1 MFTSYARVL
10 GRPGALRFSL
20 TGMFARLPI
29 SMVGLGIV
37 LLVEA
42 STGSYGLAGAVSA
55 AYMLANALL
64 AIAQGRL
71 VDRLGQA
78 RVLAAASVVFGL
90 ALTTLIW
97 SVQAGWPV
105 AATYAAAA
113 LAGASLPQIGSCVRA
128 RWSHVL
134 DAPADVQTAFALEA
148 VVDEACFILGPIL
161 VTVLAT
167 AVHPVA
173 GLGSAMVFG
182 TLGHGWEQVNSE
194 LAFERSGPERFLSSF
209 RHTGPRPP
217 LPWRTLVPLAAVSAM
232 LGVLF
237 GAAEVTTIAFADE
250 QGSRAWAGP
259 LLALWAL
266 GSLVAGVVS
275 GAMIWRAGPATRL
288 KWGAFAMAAAM
299 APLPLVGSVPVM
311 GLVLLV
317 GGAAIAPT
325 MIATMSL
332 TEATMPRSRLTE
344 GMSVVQTG
352 LVAGVAPGATLSG
365 LVVDAAGASTAYL
378 VPLGAGLL
386 AVLAAQT
393 ITSGAGRAGS

>member
-1 MFTSYARVL
+1 M
-10 GRPGALRFSL
+10 
-20 TGMFARLPI
+20 
-29 SMVGLGIV
+29 
-37 LLVEA
+37 
-42 STGSYGLAGAVSA
+42 
-55 AYMLANALL
+55 
-64 AIAQGRL
+64 
-71 VDRLGQA
+71 
-78 RVLAAASVVFGL
+78 
-90 ALTTLIW
+90 
-97 SVQAGWPV
+97 
-105 AATYAAAA
+105 
-113 LAGASLPQIGSCVRA
+113 
-128 RWSHVL
+128 
-134 DAPADVQTAFALEA
+134 
-148 VVDEACFILGPIL
+148 
-161 VTVLAT
+161 
-167 AVHPVA
+167 
-173 GLGSAMVFG
+173 
-182 TLGHGWEQVNSE
+182 
-194 LAFERSGPERFLSSF
+194 
-209 RHTGPRPP
+209 
-217 LPWRTLVPLAAVSAM
+217 PLAAVSAM

>member
-78 RVLAAASVVFGL
+78 PVLAAASVVFGL
-90 ALTTLIW
+90 ALSTLIW

-113 LAGASLPQIGSCVRA
+113 LAGATLPQIGSCVRA

-182 TLGHGWEQVNSE
+182 TLGGLLFAAQRGTEPPPQPHD
-194 LAFERSGPERFLSSF
+194 

-275 GAMIWRAGPATRL
+275 GAVIWRAGPATRL